1 MINKIKGIIRA
12 LSFNVDKLAEEI
24 IWYGEKKNG
33 KYIIPI
39 VIDFDFCLTCRSSW
53 IKGTFIENPHAFD
66 TLKKWEE
73 KYNCG
78 FILETMRGEKKITP
92 ALDFIKKK

>member
-39 VIDFDFCLTCRSSW
+39 VIDFDFCLTSTCV
-53 IKGTFIENPHAFD
+53 
-66 TLKKWEE
+66 
-73 KYNCG
+73 
-78 FILETMRGEKKITP
+78 
-92 ALDFIKKK
+92 